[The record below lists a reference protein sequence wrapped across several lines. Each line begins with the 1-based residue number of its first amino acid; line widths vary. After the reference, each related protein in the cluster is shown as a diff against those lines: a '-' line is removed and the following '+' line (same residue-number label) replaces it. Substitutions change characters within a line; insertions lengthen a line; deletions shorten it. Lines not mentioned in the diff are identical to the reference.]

1 MEEGVLEEA
10 EFYNIMGLIRLV
22 KERIHR
28 RDQTCGRDGKRLVY
42 RVLQS
47 QEEELTS
54 LVSTMSEGW
63 KFEQLINIGSQYQ
76 YGESEAAEFLCVVS
90 REVPIN
96 AGEDNGIEPTD
107 RAKFLRTTGS
117 RM

>member
-1 MEEGVLEEA
+1 
-10 EFYNIMGLIRLV
+10 MGLIRAV

-28 RDQTCGRDGKRLVY
+28 RDQSCTRSGKRLVY

-63 KFEQLINIGSQYQ
+63 KFEQLINIGSQYK
-76 YGESEAAEFLCVVS
+76 YGDSEAAEFLCVVS
-90 REVPIN
+90 REVPIDS
-96 AGEDNGIEPTD
+96 GVEPTEQPND
-107 RAKFLRTTGS
+107 KAKV
-117 RM
+117 